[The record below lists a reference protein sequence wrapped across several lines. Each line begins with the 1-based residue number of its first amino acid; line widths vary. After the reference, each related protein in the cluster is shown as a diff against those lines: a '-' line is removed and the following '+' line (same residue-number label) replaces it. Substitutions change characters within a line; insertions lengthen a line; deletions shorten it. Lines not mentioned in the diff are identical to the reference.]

1 MITCKNCS
9 RHFKGKFCNNC
20 GQAAETHAMNFHY
33 LWHDIQH
40 GLFHFDKGIIFTTKE
55 LFTRPGHTIREYL
68 EGRRVSHFK
77 PISMVL
83 VLSGVYALL
92 YHIFHIEMLKGAVKV
107 SGSGQEFINLNNIVE
122 NLILW
127 MGEHYEVIA
136 LAQLPFAA
144 LGTYLA
150 FRKWRYNYVEHFI
163 LNAFI
168 TSQNLIV
175 HIVLFPFVYTL
186 NGRPALRDFSNLE
199 NLIGIGLLVWVLM
212 QFFNTHKKFSI
223 FWRTVVSLM
232 IYGLF
237 YAIIFCS
244 VVAVNYYFIKPY

>member
-1 MITCKNCS
+1 MTNCKNCG
-9 RHFKGKFCNNC
+9 RRFKGKFCNNC
-20 GQAAETHAMNFHY
+20 GQAAETHTMNFHF

-40 GLFHFDKGIIFTTKE
+40 GLFHVDKGIFFTTKE

-68 EGRRVSHFK
+68 RGKRVSHFR

-83 VLSGVYALL
+83 ILAGVYALL
-92 YHIFHIEMLKGAVKV
+92 YHIFHIGMLKGSVTV
-107 SGSGQEFINLNNIVE
+107 SGRGQELINLNNIVE
-122 NLILW
+122 NLLLW
-127 MGEHYEVIA
+127 IGEHYELVA

-150 FRKWRYNYVEHFI
+150 FRKWGYNYVEHFI

-168 TSQNLIV
+168 TAQSLIV
-175 HIVLFPFVYTL
+175 RIVLFPFNYAFS
-186 NGRPALRDFSNLE
+186 GRPALKNFYNLE
-199 NLIGIGLLVWVLM
+199 YIINLGLLVWVLL
-212 QFFNTHKKFSI
+212 QFFNTRKKFSI
-223 FWRTVVSLM
+223 LMRTLLSLL

-244 VVAVNYYFIKPY
+244 VVAVNYFFIQQP

>member
-1 MITCKNCS
+1 
-9 RHFKGKFCNNC
+9 
-20 GQAAETHAMNFHY
+20 MNFHY

-55 LFTRPGHTIREYL
+55 LFTRPGHTTREYL
-68 EGRRVSHFK
+68 AGKRVSHFK

-107 SGSGQEFINLNNIVE
+107 SGSGQAFIDLNNIVE
-122 NLILW
+122 NVILW

-144 LGTYLA
+144 FGTYVA
-150 FRKWRYNYVEHFI
+150 FRKWGYNYVEHFI

-168 TSQNLIV
+168 TSQSLIV
-175 HIVLFPFVYTL
+175 HIVLFPFVYAL
-186 NGRPALRDFSNLE
+186 NGSPALRDFSNVE
-199 NLIGIGLLVWVLM
+199 NIISLVLLVWVLM
-212 QFFNTHKKFSI
+212 QFFNTHKKLSI
-223 FWRTVVSLM
+223 LGRTVVSLI
-232 IYGLF
+232 IYSLF

-244 VVAVNYYFIKPY
+244 VVAINYYFIKPV